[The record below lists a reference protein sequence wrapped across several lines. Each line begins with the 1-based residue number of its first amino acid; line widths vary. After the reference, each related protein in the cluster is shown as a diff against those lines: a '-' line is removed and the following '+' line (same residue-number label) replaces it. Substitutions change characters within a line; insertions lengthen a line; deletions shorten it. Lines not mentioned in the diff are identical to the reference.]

1 MTSKK
6 IKAWVRLILAVAI
19 VAEIILVFVMN
30 RHNEANL
37 WLFFGVQLT
46 QVPVIWLLIATSLVS
61 IVGFWLFL
69 GIHRSFRDIKQA
81 NRTGK
86 AG

>member
-1 MTSKK
+1 MNTKK
-6 IKAWVRLILAVAI
+6 IKAWIRLIVAI
-19 VAEIILVFVMN
+19 AITVEIILVFAMN
-30 RHNEANL
+30 RQNEANL

-46 QVPVIWLLIATSLVS
+46 QVPVMWLLVVTSLVS

-69 GIHRSFRDIKQA
+69 GIHRSFRDIKQT

-86 AG
+86 TG